1 MKHHTPTTIALRRRW
16 HAARVDDRGA
26 TSIEWAMF
34 ALLALFVAGLVV
46 GAIVIAINNRIPG
59 IN

>member
-1 MKHHTPTTIALRRRW
+1 MQTIAPTTHTLRRRW
-16 HAARVDDRGA
+16 RAARADDRGA

-34 ALLALFVAGLVV
+34 ALLALFIAGLVV
-46 GAIVIAINNRIPG
+46 GAITIAINNRIPG